1 MRILSTISPRKLVA
15 SFVWK
20 HDSHCYL
27 PVRCI
32 CSPTGLSF
40 FTLGLEVLISASLG
54 SWIPSRWK
62 PMHAG
67 GWRVSYPLILRIRS
81 GESHHSCCSLLPSAK
96 WNHFQVSA
104 FILKVVLILIYER
117 GVLESNLWL
126 VMLATLAF
134 IVKQLMCLLG
144 RLVVT

>member
-1 MRILSTISPRKLVA
+1 MRIHKLLVHGSSEQALFGST
-15 SFVWK
+15 
-20 HDSHCYL
+20 YL
-27 PVRCI
+27 PACCI

-67 GWRVSYPLILRIRS
+67 GWRVSYPLILRIWS
-81 GESHHSCCSLLPSAK
+81 GESHHSACCSLLLSAK
-96 WNHFQVSA
+96 WSHFQVFA
-104 FILKVVLILIYER
+104 FILKAVLILIYER
-117 GVLESNLWL
+117 GVLGSNLWL